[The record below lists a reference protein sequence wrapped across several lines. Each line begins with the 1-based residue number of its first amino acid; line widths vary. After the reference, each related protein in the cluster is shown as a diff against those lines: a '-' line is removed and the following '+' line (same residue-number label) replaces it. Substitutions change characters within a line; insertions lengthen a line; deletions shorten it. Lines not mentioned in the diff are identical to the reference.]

1 MRATIARKATAIDPS
16 MIPYSSRSWLRL
28 LFSVR
33 GSLSRGVLL
42 RVVAFGAIAG
52 VVVLLDQLGVR
63 VHLPAGVHETSAAV
77 IALILAFRTNTAY
90 NRFWEGRS
98 LWGAIVN
105 ASRNLAQVADCHV
118 VEGTDEPRAFTTW
131 IVVFAWVTR
140 RRLRAETSWPEVA
153 RLISPAE
160 LEALQA
166 SGHPSLFAARRLS
179 GTIAR
184 WIRDGALDPQMGAH
198 AERLVSSL
206 VDSLG
211 GCEKIAKTPT
221 PLGHVLLMERFIA
234 LYLAT
239 LPFMLVTRIETLTPF
254 ATMLIAYPILLLDA
268 LGAALD
274 DPFGHDPSHLPL
286 TRICV
291 TIEKDLL
298 GTSPPPES
306 IYTSSSGAVT

>member
-1 MRATIARKATAIDPS
+1 
-16 MIPYSSRSWLRL
+16 MIPYSPRNWLRL
-28 LFSVR
+28 LFSAR
-33 GSLSRGVLL
+33 GTLSRGVLL
-42 RVVAFGAIAG
+42 RVLAFGAIAA
-52 VVVLLDQLGVR
+52 VVVAVDELGLR

-105 ASRNLAQVADCHV
+105 ASRNLAQIAECHV
-118 VEGTDEPRAFTTW
+118 KDGEDEARAFSTW

-140 RRLRAETSWPEVA
+140 RRLRSETSWPEIE
-153 RLISPAE
+153 RLIEPADFA
-160 LEALQA
+160 ALVA
-166 SGHPSLFAARRLS
+166 SSHPSLFAARRLS
-179 GTIAR
+179 TTIAR
-184 WIRDGALDPQMGAH
+184 WVTEGRIEPMMGVNAQRVV
-198 AERLVSSL
+198 ATL

-211 GCEKIAKTPT
+211 GCEKIAKTPS
-221 PLGHVLLMERFIA
+221 PLGHILLMERFIA

-239 LPFMLVTRIETLTPF
+239 LPFMLVTRIEMLTPL

-268 LGAALD
+268 LGATLD

-286 TRICV
+286 TRICL

-298 GTSPPPES
+298 GTSPPPET
-306 IYTSSSGAVT
+306 IFTTRTGDVEA